1 MASGGM
7 FGSAPLGGQILK
19 TDPRFA
25 LAQQLMAQGPQ
36 GQPIKHWMQGVGQL
50 SSVLAGQNLMRQAQ
64 AEAEAAKLD
73 RAKTMQQ
80 SFNLGRGS
88 PAGVDPNT
96 GIAWDTAR
104 APDQAAMISNLVGN
118 PNTSDIGQMLQMA
131 DIARQQKMSEP
142 GYGMQAIPGIGLVDM
157 RQGTPNVI
165 LGEAKPGVNAPFSD
179 DVFAQKRQLNEA
191 LAGSRLVSQGWTP
204 TSSGGVRPTEG
215 GPNDPEYL
223 AKRTA
228 AETEARAKAKAAEAA
243 GKPIPSSALKM
254 QNESLEKIG
263 IATGI
268 NADLTEAIAQIDAG
282 KLRLGPVENV
292 FNAGRN
298 YLGKSD
304 QNSQAY
310 SSFISTLRKMQND
323 SIRLNTGVQTEGDA
337 KRAWEEMFQNLND
350 TENVKKQLM
359 RIHQINQRAVDLHK
373 LQIDTTRQN
382 FGAEPFDFSKFEAVN
397 KPSIG
402 RGTGNKGAPSGV
414 DPAVWEHMTPEE
426 KALFP

>member
-1 MASGGM
+1 
-7 FGSAPLGGQILK
+7 
-19 TDPRFA
+19 
-25 LAQQLMAQGPQ
+25 
-36 GQPIKHWMQGVGQL
+36 
-50 SSVLAGQNLMRQAQ
+50 
-64 AEAEAAKLD
+64 
-73 RAKTMQQ
+73 
-80 SFNLGRGS
+80 
-88 PAGVDPNT
+88 
-96 GIAWDTAR
+96 
-104 APDQAAMISNLVGN
+104 
-118 PNTSDIGQMLQMA
+118 
-131 DIARQQKMSEP
+131 
-142 GYGMQAIPGIGLVDM
+142 
-157 RQGTPNVI
+157 
-165 LGEAKPGVNAPFSD
+165 
-179 DVFAQKRQLNEA
+179 
-191 LAGSRLVSQGWTP
+191 
-204 TSSGGVRPTEG
+204 
-215 GPNDPEYL
+215 
-223 AKRTA
+223 
-228 AETEARAKAKAAEAA
+228 
-243 GKPIPSSALKM
+243 M